1 MTKPVYIK
9 GIRLG
14 EGIPRICVPVV
25 GENRA
30 EILEQARE
38 AVRAGADLVEW
49 RMDYWKEED
58 KKKYLEEILF
68 ALDSILSDK
77 PLLFTIRTC
86 REGGLFSESDEEYE
100 ILCMIAA
107 ASGKADLVDVEVF
120 SSPKGRV
127 ELVQKLRSRGVR
139 VAASSHDCQKTDS
152 QEELI
157 SRLRKMDRTGA
168 DILKLAVMAQGF
180 EDAARLMKAVS
191 LMREETDKPLI
202 AMAMG
207 EHGMITRIAGEDYG
221 SCVSFGTVGNP
232 SAPGQLPA
240 GELRSLMEALHRKK
254 I

>member
-139 VAASSHDCQKTDS
+139 VAASSHD
-152 QEELI
+152 
-157 SRLRKMDRTGA
+157 
-168 DILKLAVMAQGF
+168 F